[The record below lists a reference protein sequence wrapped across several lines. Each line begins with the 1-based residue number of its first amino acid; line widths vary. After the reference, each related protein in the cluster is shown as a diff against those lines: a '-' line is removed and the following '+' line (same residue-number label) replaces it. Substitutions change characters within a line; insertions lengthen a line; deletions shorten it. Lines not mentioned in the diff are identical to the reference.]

1 MDNKQFSPPVPIFD
15 GLDFP
20 HSVATLWEAFAML
33 NAWPAYGRD
42 ATHEAALDACRD
54 AMAGE
59 CDVETARAKVLAFAR
74 STGILAYEARA
85 SHTTLRVE
93 LM

>member
-1 MDNKQFSPPVPIFD
+1 MDNKQFSAPVPIFD

-20 HSVATLWEAFAML
+20 NSVATLWEAFVML
-33 NAWPAYGRD
+33 NEWPSYGRNV
-42 ATHEAALDACRD
+42 AHEAALDACRD
-54 AMAGE
+54 AMADE

-85 SHTTLRVE
+85 KALRVE
-93 LM
+93 LR